1 MEPTGTA
8 PQAWL
13 AEALGKQ
20 LAGNFPGALLTYR
33 RILSRVP
40 EHPDV
45 WCNLGLVLRELG
57 QHESALEACAKALD
71 LAPDNPIAHCNLGN
85 LLLDGKDAQGAL
97 DQYRQALALDPA
109 NVPALANLSAALTHL
124 GRLQEALEADERAL
138 LLEPLRADLHL
149 NRGYTLM
156 RSGLLQEAEGAFQ
169 QALALEPGLPRAR
182 WNLAYVRLLQ
192 GRYLEAWPDFE
203 ARLAIPEACEN
214 LRAYPQPRWQGEPF
228 PGRTLLVWVEQGMGD
243 TVQFARYLPQV
254 QALGGRVVFQLYHG
268 LHGLL
273 ASCPGADQVVAGEED
288 LPPFDLQV
296 PLLDLPA
303 LFRSRLEDLPN
314 RVPYLACPP
323 DYVPGPDLADRLALD
338 PERRKVALVWAG
350 NPKHADD
357 ARRSLDPAL
366 LAPLAALPGIQWLS
380 LQMAPAAL
388 PPLPGLLDLGD
399 ALRDFR
405 DTAFVLERCDL
416 VISVDTAVAHL
427 AGAMGLPVLLLL
439 PFFPDWRWLMRGED
453 CAWYPTMRIYRQPA
467 PGAWP
472 AVVARLL
479 EDLQ

>member
-33 RILSRVP
+33 RILSRAP
-40 EHPDV
+40 DHPDV
-45 WCNLGLVLRELG
+45 WCNLALVLRELG
-57 QHESALEACAKALD
+57 QREPALEACAKALA
-71 LAPDNPIAHCNLGN
+71 LAPGNPIAHCNLGN
-85 LLLDGKDAQGAL
+85 LLLDGKDVQGAL
-97 DQYRQALALDPA
+97 DQYRLALELDPG
-109 NVPALANLSAALTHL
+109 NVPALANLSAALSHQ
-124 GRLQEALEADERAL
+124 GRLEEALEADERAL

-156 RSGLLQEAEGAFQ
+156 RSGRLGEAEDAYLR
-169 QALALEPGLPRAR
+169 ALSLEPGLPKAR

-203 ARLAIPEACEN
+203 ARLAIPEAREN

-254 QALGGRVVFQLYHG
+254 KARGGQVLFQLYHG

-273 ASCPGADQVVAGEED
+273 ASCPGADQVVAGEDD

-303 LFRSRLEDLPN
+303 LFRSHLEDLPN

-323 DYVPGPDLADRLALD
+323 DYVPGPELTRKLAL
-338 PERRKVALVWAG
+338 RAGQSKVALVWAG

-366 LAPLAALPGIQWLS
+366 LAPLAALPDLQWLS

-388 PPLPGLLDLGD
+388 PPLPGLLSLGD
-399 ALRDFR
+399 DLKDFR
-405 DTAFVLERCDL
+405 DTAWVLAQCDL
-416 VISVDTAVAHL
+416 VVSVDTAVAHL

-439 PFFPDWRWLMRGED
+439 PFFPDWRWLMRGEA

-467 PGAWP
+467 PGAWEP
-472 AVVARLL
+472 VVARLV
-479 EDLQ
+479 EDLR